1 MMKSLPYNPD
11 PLQALNYVRFL
22 ELKRVDVDP
31 RSFLALIEEVAN
43 SLKELY
49 LNEVYLKVFGTREIE
64 NSDMWIGHIGSPR
77 AEKACWVA
85 EDLRNMPG
93 LELDVLRVTG
103 LGYDDF
109 APERNPLSPAYD
121 LVDPKGLNRIFD
133 QRFVE
138 AVFGLDDVVMTDALP
153 SASATE
159 STSPEISTPHR
170 TRNTLQPV
178 LQPPIVELPQ
188 TNHNLNETQAHT
200 EPLFLPGLPPLNEIH
215 QRKPVEYDAETYQQT
230 HNTTS
235 HFKRCIDGYFF
246 NHNEQAL
253 KELQRIITVADRG
266 MNLIAAEIDRTHA
279 LQFNPTD
286 GNLADPGPLT

>member
-11 PLQALNYVRFL
+11 IPHALKYVRFL

-31 RSFLALIEEVAN
+31 RAFLALIEEFAS

-49 LNEVYLKVFGTREIE
+49 LNEVYLKVFGTRELE
-64 NSDMWIGHIGSPR
+64 DSDMWIGHIGSPR
-77 AEKACWVA
+77 PDKACWIA
-85 EDLRNMPG
+85 EDLRNMSG

-109 APERNPLSPAYD
+109 APEGNPSSPAYD
-121 LVDPKGLNRIFD
+121 LVDPKGLNRVFD

-138 AVFGLDDVVMTDALP
+138 AVFGLQDVTLPDAPLRSTTAEFTSVEASTLDGLQNSLQSTTQAPIMELP
-153 SASATE
+153 RINCTF
-159 STSPEISTPHR
+159 
-170 TRNTLQPV
+170 NDNQLQP
-178 LQPPIVELPQ
+178 ELLATTHFKGSYQQNP
-188 TNHNLNETQAHT
+188 AD
-200 EPLFLPGLPPLNEIH
+200 
-215 QRKPVEYDAETYQQT
+215 YDAETYQEI

-235 HFKRCIDGYFF
+235 HFKRCIDGHFF

-286 GNLADPGPLT
+286 GSLADPDPLS

>member
-11 PLQALNYVRFL
+11 PPQALKHLRFL

-31 RSFLALIEEVAN
+31 RSFLALIEEYAF

-49 LNEVYLKVFGTREIE
+49 LNEVYLKVFGTRQLE
-64 NSDMWIGHIGSPR
+64 NSDMWIGHISSSRP
-77 AEKACWVA
+77 ANACWIA
-85 EDLRNMPG
+85 EDLHNMPG
-93 LELDVLRVTG
+93 LGLDILRVTG

-121 LVDPKGLNRIFD
+121 LVDPKGLHRCFD

-138 AVFGLDDVVMTDALP
+138 AVVGLDDVAMADAPSSPTNTTLSSLEAVNVPQIQSLIYPAAQHVVVEPSQIDRIQSETSAVSESIALP
-153 SASATE
+153 QLRDD
-159 STSPEISTPHR
+159 H
-170 TRNTLQPV
+170 V
-178 LQPPIVELPQ
+178 
-188 TNHNLNETQAHT
+188 
-200 EPLFLPGLPPLNEIH
+200 
-215 QRKPVEYDAETYQQT
+215 RKPVEYDAETFQRI

-279 LQFNPTD
+279 LQVNPTD
-286 GNLADPGPLT
+286 GNLADPGPLI